1 MTALRGWV
9 ECVPN
14 FSEGRDAAVIE
25 ALRRA
30 IESSGVKLLDRTSDP
45 DHHRSVFTFAGRL
58 AEVENAVLRAA
69 ETAVARIDL
78 TSHRGVHPRIG
89 ALDVVPLIPLGD
101 TPSEVCVDGARRI
114 ARRLWNEL
122 AIPVYLY
129 GRAARRPERQALEFI
144 RKLGFEKLRRLADSP
159 GRRPDIGG
167 PALHPT
173 AGAACVGARGFL
185 VAFNVELRT
194 ADIAV
199 AKRIASK
206 IRESSGGLPAV
217 KALGL
222 PLASRGTVQVSMNV
236 ADIDR
241 TPLHRAVEA
250 VCAEA
255 AALGVEV
262 VRGELI
268 GLLPRKAAQQTTA
281 QALRLDAL
289 TPDMVIENRLKLR

>member
-1 MTALRGWV
+1 MTARRGWV

-14 FSEGRDAAVIE
+14 FSEGRDAHVIA

-30 IESSGVKLLDRTSDP
+30 IEDSGVKLLDQSADP
-45 DHHRSVFTFAGRL
+45 DHHRSVFTFAGPL
-58 AEVENAVLRAA
+58 PAVENAVLRAA
-69 ETAVARIDL
+69 ETAAAKIDL
-78 TSHRGVHPRIG
+78 ASHRGVHPRIG
-89 ALDVVPLIPLGD
+89 ALDVVPLIPLGG
-101 TPSEVCVDGARRI
+101 TPFDACVDGARRI

-122 AIPVYLY
+122 EIPVYLY
-129 GRAARRPERQALEFI
+129 GRAALRPERQALEFM
-144 RKLGFEKLRRLADSP
+144 RKLGFEKLRLLADSP
-159 GRRPDIGG
+159 QRRPDVGG

-185 VAFNVELRT
+185 VAFNVELGT
-194 ADIAV
+194 ADITV

-222 PLASRGTVQVSMNV
+222 RLAARGTVQVSMNL

-289 TPDMVIENRLKLR
+289 TPDMVIEDRLDLR

>member
-9 ECVPN
+9 ECAPN
-14 FSEGRDAAVIE
+14 FSEGRDAHVLA

-30 IESSGVKLLDRTSDP
+30 IESAGVKLLDRTADP
-45 DHHRSVFTFAGRL
+45 DHHRSVFTFAGSL
-58 AEVENAVLRAA
+58 PAVENAVLRAA
-69 ETAVARIDL
+69 ETAVEKIDL

-101 TPSEVCVDGARRI
+101 TPFDACVDGARRI
-114 ARRLWNEL
+114 ARRLWSQLE
-122 AIPVYLY
+122 IPVYLY
-129 GRAARRPERQALEFI
+129 GRAARSPERRALEYT
-144 RKLGFEKLRRLADSP
+144 RKLGFEKLRLSSDSP
-159 GRRPDIGG
+159 GRRPDVGG
-167 PALHPT
+167 PLPHPT

-194 ADIAV
+194 ADIAA
-199 AKRIASK
+199 AKRIAGK

-222 PLASRGTVQVSMNV
+222 RLATRGTVQVSMNV
-236 ADIDR
+236 VDIDR

-268 GLLPRKAAQQTTA
+268 GLLPRKAAEQTTA

-289 TPDMVIENRLKLR
+289 TPGMVIEDRLGLD

>member
-30 IESSGVKLLDRTSDP
+30 VESAGVKLLDRTSDP

-58 AEVENAVLRAA
+58 AEVEDAVLRAA
-69 ETAVARIDL
+69 ETAAARIDL
-78 TSHRGVHPRIG
+78 TRHRGVHPRVG
-89 ALDVVPLIPLGD
+89 ALDVVPLAPLGD
-101 TPSEVCVDGARRI
+101 TPFEVCADGARRL
-114 ARRLWNEL
+114 ARRLWSRLE
-122 AIPVYLY
+122 IPVYLY
-129 GRAARRPERQALEFI
+129 GRAALRPDRRPLERI

-159 GRRPDIGG
+159 QCRPDVGG

-173 AGAACVGARGFL
+173 AGAACVGVRGFM

-194 ADIAV
+194 ADAAV
-199 AKRIASK
+199 AKRIAAG

-222 PLASRGTVQVSMNV
+222 PLASRGTVQVSMNLT
-236 ADIDR
+236 DIDR

-250 VCAEA
+250 VCAQAE
-255 AALGVEV
+255 ALGVEV

-268 GLLPRKAAQQTTA
+268 GLLPAKAAQQTTA

-289 TPDMVIENRLKLR
+289 APDMTIEGRLKLP